1 MDLGK
6 NIVNETLTPRPRNSP
21 PIGRAFAILGLSLL
35 LSGCALSEGY
45 DSQDYSVA
53 RATRM
58 FSTGYQGVSD
68 VYIDD
73 LALPEMAL
81 AGLGGLAS
89 IDPELTV
96 DIRSEQLV
104 VSVRGQQI
112 HYIQA
117 PDEDDP
123 RDWGN
128 LTATAIELGQR
139 NSAALARATPEDL
152 YEAVFD
158 GVVEELDTFS
168 RYAGRDQA
176 RENKASREGFGGL
189 GIRISIVEEGVKVIS
204 VIEGTPAETAGLMA
218 EDVITAIDGEP
229 ASGISQREAIRR
241 LRGRVHSRVELTVDR
256 GSVPGPLTLTVTRAH
271 IVPQT
276 VIYKAEGQVGYL
288 QVTSFNQRTTN
299 NLREKVLQAERELGE
314 DLQGL
319 VIDLRANPGGLL
331 DQAVSV
337 SDLFMTEGRIVSTHG
352 RHPDSHQYFDA
363 RNSVVADGLPL
374 VVLVN
379 GNSASAAEIVAAALQ
394 DRGRAL
400 VIGSNTYG
408 KGTVQNVRPLPNEGE
423 LILTWARFHAPSG
436 YALHQR
442 GVLPN
447 ICSSALDGSVQ
458 SVLAKIRQGNAVIG
472 QSVYRVSI
480 ETSDEAGIETLRKQC
495 PVDERIRDL
504 ELQVA
509 VALIRDQLLYAE
521 VLVRGSNTAAR
532 PGS

>member
-1 MDLGK
+1 MFSGTRK
-6 NIVNETLTPRPRNSP
+6 GNETPRPGLRNSAAA
-21 PIGRAFAILGLSLL
+21 GRRIAVLSLSLL
-35 LSGCALSEGY
+35 LFGCALSEGY

-53 RATRM
+53 RATRI

-68 VYIDD
+68 VYIND
-73 LALPEMAL
+73 LALPQLAL
-81 AGLGGLAS
+81 AGLGGLTA
-89 IDPELTV
+89 IEPELAV
-96 DIRSEQLV
+96 DIRDRQLV
-104 VSVRGQQI
+104 VSVRGQQV
-112 HYIQA
+112 HYIKA
-117 PDEDDP
+117 PDDDDP

-139 NSAALARATPEDL
+139 NSAALARATPEAL

-158 GVVEELDTFS
+158 GIVEELDSFS

-189 GIRISIVEEGVKVIS
+189 GIRIGIVDHGVKVVS
-204 VIEGTPAETAGLMA
+204 VIEGTPAETAGLKA

-229 ASGISQREAIRR
+229 AAGMSQREAIRR
-241 LRGRVHSRVELTVDR
+241 LRGRIRSLVELTVNR
-256 GSVPGPLTLTVTRAH
+256 GSVPDPLTISVTRAH

-276 VIYKAEGQVGYL
+276 VIYKAEGQVGYI

-299 NLREKVLQAERELGE
+299 NLREKVLQAERELGK
-314 DLQGL
+314 DLKGL
-319 VIDLRANPGGLL
+319 VLDLRANPGGLL
-331 DQAVSV
+331 EQAVSV
-337 SDLFMTEGRIVSTHG
+337 SDLFVTDGRIVSTHG

-363 RNSVVADGLPL
+363 QKNDLADGLPL

-400 VIGSNTYG
+400 IIGSNSFG

-436 YALHQR
+436 YALHER

-447 ICSSALDGSVQ
+447 ICTSALDGSVG
-458 SVLAKIRQGNAVIG
+458 SVLDSIRQGKAVIE
-472 QSVYRVSI
+472 QAAYRVSI
-480 ETSDEAGIETLRKQC
+480 ESKDEAGIEALRNRC
-495 PVDERIRDL
+495 PVDERIRELDL
-504 ELQVA
+504 KVA
-509 VALIRDQLLYAE
+509 VALIRDHMLYAE
-521 VLVRGSNTAAR
+521 VLNSASNTAAR
-532 PGS
+532 PES